1 MKNVT
6 RQSETMRRLIA
17 TAIVLAAFT
26 GCSWTAEE
34 QPGDE
39 ASTWESLQTEAAR
52 LTEGLPEDEES
63 GRKLLAERLTTQL
76 DHFKQFVKDYPQSA
90 NRWEARMAVMQIA
103 NSLAMVQNQEPDM
116 SGQTEELR
124 SIADDAEAPENVRAD
139 AGLVL
144 LQLASIEFD
153 RDPTEQAARSLSTAI
168 QKFIDTHPDD
178 ARLPVL
184 RMTEAQALEAYDP
197 ERARTLYNEVAAN
210 EDPELSGAAKAG
222 LELME
227 MRDKPMELSFTSVDG
242 KKVDL
247 ADLRGKVVLI
257 DFWATWCPPCVEEV
271 PSLVETYEKY
281 HAQGFEIVGISLDED
296 KAALE
301 KFTTENKMTWPQFF
315 DGKGWEN
322 EMAQRFKI
330 QSVPTLWLLNREG
343 KLIDASPRGR
353 LNEAIEAALAA
364 KS

>member
-1 MKNVT
+1 
-6 RQSETMRRLIA
+6 MRRI
-17 TAIVLAAFT
+17 LAAPLAFVVFAAC
-26 GCSWTAEE
+26 GWASEE
-34 QPGDE
+34 PPKDE

-63 GRKLLAERLTTQL
+63 GRKLLAERLAAQL
-76 DHFKQFVKDYPQSA
+76 EHFKQFVKDYPQSA

-103 NSLAMVQNQEPDM
+103 NSLAMVQNEEPDM
-116 SGQTEELR
+116 SGQTDELR
-124 SIADDAEAPENVRAD
+124 SIADDKDAPENVRAD

-144 LQLASIEFD
+144 LQLASLDFD
-153 RDPTEQAARSLSTAI
+153 RDRSEPAARSLSAAI

-197 ERARTLYNEVAAN
+197 ERARALYNEVAAN
-210 EDPELSGAAKAG
+210 EDPDLSGAAKAG
-222 LELME
+222 LELMA
-227 MRDKPMELSFTSVDG
+227 MREKPLELSFTAVDG

-281 HAQGFEIVGISLDED
+281 HSQGFEIVGISLDED
-296 KAALE
+296 KSALE
-301 KFTTENKMTWPQFF
+301 KFTAENKMTWPQFF

-322 EMAQRFKI
+322 EVAQRFKI
-330 QSVPTLWLLNREG
+330 QTVPTLWLLDREG

-353 LNEAIEAALAA
+353 LNEAVEAALAA
-364 KS
+364 KN